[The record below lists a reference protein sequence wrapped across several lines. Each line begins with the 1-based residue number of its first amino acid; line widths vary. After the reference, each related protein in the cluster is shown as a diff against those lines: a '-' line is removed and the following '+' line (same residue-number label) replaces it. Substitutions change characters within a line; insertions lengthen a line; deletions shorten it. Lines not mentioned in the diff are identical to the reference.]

1 MAHVNRVL
9 EIEFGNELGQI
20 IGVGVEVVAVPRL
33 A

>member
-1 MAHVNRVL
+1 VNRVL

>member
-1 MAHVNRVL
+1 MARVNRVL
-9 EIEFGNELGQI
+9 EIEFGQI